1 MRLAL
6 AFAAVLCSATAFAQS
21 APPPM
26 VGDKPLVQV
35 KPRATAPAKSPKVAA
50 KPQSMAVRLQA
61 CLDIDD
67 GTKDRLNC
75 YDAVIK
81 PEPKEKAPA
90 AKRVADCKYT
100 KEEDERLAC
109 FNGFVESMPKL
120 PKS

>member
-1 MRLAL
+1 MRIILAL
-6 AFAAVLCSATAFAQS
+6 VAVLFSAAALAQS
-21 APPPM
+21 SPPTRSDPPM

-35 KPRATAPAKSPKVAA
+35 KPKKTASG
-50 KPQSMAVRLQA
+50 KPQSVAVRLQE

-67 GTKDRLNC
+67 GTKGRLEC
-75 YDAVIK
+75 YDAVI
-81 PEPKEKAPA
+81 APA
-90 AKRVADCKYT
+90 PKPKAMTAKGVSDCRFN

>member
-6 AFAAVLCSATAFAQS
+6 ALVAVLCSATAFAQS
-21 APPPM
+21 APP
-26 VGDKPLVQV
+26 VGDKPHAQV
-35 KPRATAPAKSPKVAA
+35 KPHKAAPT
-50 KPQSMAVRLQA
+50 KPQSIAVKLQA

-67 GTKDRLNC
+67 ATKERLDC

-90 AKRVADCKYT
+90 AKRVSDCKFI

-109 FNGFVESMPKL
+109 FNGFVEKL
-120 PKS
+120 PKPPKS

>member
-6 AFAAVLCSATAFAQS
+6 PLVVVLCSAAAFAQT
-21 APPPM
+21 APPPSA
-26 VGDKPLVQV
+26 GDKPGAQV
-35 KPRATAPAKSPKVAA
+35 KPRKAAPAMSQAMGTK
-50 KPQSMAVRLQA
+50 LQA

-81 PEPKEKAPA
+81 PEPKQKSPV
-90 AKRVADCKYT
+90 AKRVSDCKFT

-109 FNGFVESMPKL
+109 FNGFVAKL
-120 PKS
+120 PKAQKS

>member
-6 AFAAVLCSATAFAQS
+6 PLVVVLCSAAAFAQT
-21 APPPM
+21 APPPPA
-26 VGDKPLVQV
+26 GDKPSVQV
-35 KPRATAPAKSPKVAA
+35 KPRKAKAAPAMS
-50 KPQSMAVRLQA
+50 QSMGTKLQA

-81 PEPKEKAPA
+81 PQPKEKSPV
-90 AKRVADCKYT
+90 AKRVSDCKFT

-109 FNGFVESMPKL
+109 FNGFVAKL
-120 PKS
+120 PKAQKS